1 MALHEQFI
9 TERNIY
15 LESLDSLLGCLPGLY
30 QHDCL
35 KGFNNATD
43 TLGLLGQTGEY
54 DENQS
59 PDVDELASL
68 VETILP
74 LIDTMR
80 FNMNVEL
87 QEDEVSKFIQDI
99 LAGAFYLWVF
109 FVDENEDNFHN
120 SFSDFFNN
128 NVSVFEGIA
137 ACLGLKPSTL
147 KNHFKISSLD
157 TMTRQDIVAWLVQQE
172 RFKPFALIDHRT
184 NPAPYDCSN
193 ISTFPGF
200 LTLLKVRVTL
210 FSKNAVWDS
219 FSTKY
224 LPEDGTYDS
233 FTICRMPR
241 HKPLFFKLMDAA
253 NLDPDT
259 IDSAIKNMRE
269 NTKSNVNLAYDSF
282 KMNYRNN
289 LKTTLSNRKLD
300 FQNRSL
306 YENLTN
312 DRGLTTD
319 VDDSGK
325 NNNLS
330 AVNVN
335 NITIGV
341 EHRKVPSVW
350 INQEHIDMTALE
362 GLNVKTYPFSENKSG
377 RHSALKA
384 YSQLGMPAVINIKV
398 PNSDVLEKVLAALSS
413 EVVS

>member
-15 LESLDSLLGCLPGLY
+15 LESLDSLLGFLPSLY
-30 QHDCL
+30 QHDEVRH
-35 KGFNNATD
+35 FHSATN
-43 TLGLLGQTGEY
+43 TLGQLGQTGEY
-54 DENQS
+54 DKNQS
-59 PDVDELASL
+59 PNIDELAGL
-68 VETILP
+68 VETVLS
-74 LIDTMR
+74 LIPIMR
-80 FNMNVEL
+80 SNVNVDL
-87 QEDEVSKFIQDI
+87 QEGSVSKFEQDI

-109 FVDENEDNFHN
+109 FVEDD
-120 SFSDFFNN
+120 DFNHEFQFFFID
-128 NVSVFEGIA
+128 NVRVFEGIA
-137 ACLGLKPSTL
+137 ACLGLKSSTL
-147 KNHFKISSLD
+147 KNHFKIGNLD
-157 TMTRQDIVAWLVQQE
+157 TMTRQDIVAWLIQQE
-172 RFKPFALIDHRT
+172 RFKPFTLVDHT
-184 NPAPYDCSN
+184 ITPAPYDCSN
-193 ISTFPGF
+193 ISSFAYF
-200 LTLLKVRVTL
+200 LGLLKVRVSL
-210 FSKNAVWDS
+210 FNKNAIWDS
-219 FSTKY
+219 FAAKY
-224 LPEDGTYDS
+224 LPENGAFDD
-233 FTICRMPR
+233 FTLCRMPP

-259 IDSAIKNMRE
+259 IDEAIANMLKNSR
-269 NTKSNVNLAYDSF
+269 SDVDCAFDSF
-282 KMNYRNN
+282 KVNYRSH
-289 LKTTLSNRKLD
+289 LKSTLTNRKLD